1 MEIRKEYKIDERL
14 PAKSVEALIK
24 KVSKGHQLIGEMG
37 SPNISELTDF
47 GKKME
52 RVTTVEP
59 SNAAVLSTLEVISEN
74 GVTKTLIVTG
84 RPYGPHGEYLQELL
98 SKDTVELGMRALSNI
113 SGQIFDIVTFDI
125 INKQFR

>member
-14 PAKSVEALIK
+14 PAKSVEDLMK
-24 KVSKGHQLIGEMG
+24 RVNKGHRLIGEMG
-37 SPNISELTDF
+37 HPNISELTES
-47 GKKME
+47 GKKIE
-52 RVTTVEP
+52 RVATVEDG
-59 SNAAVLSTLEVISEN
+59 NAAVLSTIEVISEN
-74 GVTKTLIVTG
+74 GVMKTLIVTG

-125 INKQFR
+125 INKK